1 MHTDYLGSIHGHI
14 IHTAVKADFEK
25 KIFSILFLGNN
36 YMIYIIALKGDIGK
50 KKYCILLL

>member
-1 MHTDYLGSIHGHI
+1 M